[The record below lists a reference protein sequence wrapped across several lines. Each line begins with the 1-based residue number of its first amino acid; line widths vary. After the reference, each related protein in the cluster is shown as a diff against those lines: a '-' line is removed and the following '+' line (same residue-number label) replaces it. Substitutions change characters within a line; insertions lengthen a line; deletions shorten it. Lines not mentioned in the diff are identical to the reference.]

1 MHTYIHTYMH
11 NRRITI
17 SVEVYSSR
25 SANIKIQCRTNS
37 QSVLRRLT
45 RNTTT
50 ARSTARPPI
59 THVLNIFYYF
69 CFFFFSFFF
78 LISESRA
85 TTRDLRNLKKR
96 ACMVY
101 FEPNSHKKPSYR
113 VMYRTLY
120 FLFCRDSG
128 KPFIINSDNNS
139 CIIIFHLLYYKN
151 KLI

>member
-1 MHTYIHTYMH
+1 MH

-25 SANIKIQCRTNS
+25 PANIKVQCRTNS

-50 ARSTARPPI
+50 ARSTTSSPI
-59 THVLNIFYYF
+59 THVLIFF
-69 CFFFFSFFF
+69 IISVFFFFSFFF
-78 LISESRA
+78 LTSESRVTA
-85 TTRDLRNLKKR
+85 RDLRNHR
-96 ACMVY
+96 TRTCMVY

-113 VMYRTLY
+113 VMYRALY

-128 KPFIINSDNNS
+128 KPFIINNVKNS
-139 CIIIFHLLYYKN
+139 LLY
-151 KLI
+151 